1 METQV
6 YKVRDPSGNIR
17 EIKGPA
23 GASDADV
30 IAQAQSL
37 FAAPAPVEAA
47 PVQAAPTRSW
57 GDVPSEALT
66 NVIPSAKRFAGGI
79 VEAVTS
85 PVQTVKTLAQTAGGA
100 VIGALPKGAQ
110 DWLMSV
116 ANDPEKVRQSIE
128 MANQVGGF
136 YKDRYGSMEG
146 LKNTL
151 ATDPVG
157 AAADLSTLLSGG
169 AAATARAAPAASNA
183 LSTAARLTNPMTP
196 IVAAAELPLK
206 AAGRAGQGV
215 YNAMSPKSKAYLTAV
230 EGKGQEIVN
239 ALRSPNTELVP
250 GSQPTAAQAAMPAG
264 STRFAALGQQGADVL
279 PTENLAREAAN
290 KEAQLA
296 AIRGV
301 GKTAEDIKLAE
312 ASRSSAT
319 NPLYQIADKAM
330 VQADKTFASLSQR
343 PSMDKVMARAAQL
356 AEEKGQPFVIGE
368 NRAAQTVPSSIVDAS
383 GKPVGFTTIPGE
395 VAEFPGTSL
404 HYMKLAFD
412 DLVHDPATF
421 GIGKNEASA
430 IAKTR
435 GDFLDWVDTKV
446 PEYGQ
451 ARELFA
457 AGSKPI
463 NQMQVGQFLEGK
475 LTPALGEETG
485 KLRAAAFATAV
496 DNAPATIKKAVT
508 GSPRYDSLAKIM
520 TPEQMAVIDGVK
532 ADLSRI
538 AETEY
543 AARKGA
549 KAGPN
554 LLKAGSE
561 ALSGVQ
567 APNFISKVTTVAN
580 EIIRR
585 LKGGVNEKVAIEIA
599 TEMLDPKAAA
609 TSIEKAMAR
618 QKQGER
624 MFDPFKKPGISPEK
638 TRNIGVAT
646 EGINNALTPEQ
657 RNKNALRI
665 ELRGMANKE

>member
-1 METQV
+1 MGEMT
-6 YKVRDPSGNIR
+6 R
-17 EIKGPA
+17 EQQQA
-23 GASDADV
+23 LALASARLRL
-30 IAQAQSL
+30 QQES
-37 FAAPAPVEAA
+37 AASTNATGLEQ
-47 PVQAAPTRSW
+47 PVQAPTRSW
-57 GDVPSEALT
+57 GDVPGEALG
-66 NVIPSAKRFAGGI
+66 NVIPSAKRFAGGV

-85 PVQTVKTLAQTAGGA
+85 PVQTAKTLFQTAGGA
-100 VIGALPKGAQ
+100 VVGALPQSAQ
-110 DWLMSV
+110 DWLISV
-116 ANDPEKVRQSIE
+116 ANNPETVRQSIE

-136 YKDRYGSMEG
+136 YKDRYGSLEG

-169 AAATARAAPAASNA
+169 AAATSRVAPAASNA

-196 IVAAAELPLK
+196 IVAAAELPVK
-206 AAGRAGQGV
+206 ALARTAQAG
-215 YNAMSPKSKAYLTAV
+215 YNAMSPKSKAYMTAV

-239 ALRSPNTELVP
+239 ALRSPNVEIVP

-264 STRFAALGQQGADVL
+264 STRFAALGQQAAEKL
-279 PTENLAREAAN
+279 STPHLARQTAQ
-290 KEAQLA
+290 KEAQLD
-296 AIRGV
+296 AIRSV
-301 GKTAEDIKLAE
+301 GKTADDIKLAE
-312 ASRSSAT
+312 ASRAAET
-319 NPLYQIADKAM
+319 NPLYQIADKA
-330 VQADKTFASLSQR
+330 VVATDKTFDALTQR
-343 PSMDKVMARAAQL
+343 PSMDKVLARAAQL
-356 AEEKGQPFVIGE
+356 AEEKGQPFMIGE
-368 NRAAQTVPSSIVDAS
+368 NRAAQTVPSPILDAS
-383 GKPVGFTTIPGE
+383 GKPIGFTTTPAE
-395 VAEFPGTSL
+395 VAQFPGTSL

-421 GIGKNEASA
+421 GIGKNEAGA

-435 GDFLDWVDTKV
+435 GDFLNWVDTKI

-457 AGSKPI
+457 SGSKPI

-475 LTPALGEETG
+475 LVPALGEETG
-485 KLRAAAFATAV
+485 KLRAAAFAGAV
-496 DNAPATIKKAVT
+496 ENAPATIKKAVT
-508 GSPRYDSLAKIM
+508 GAPRYDSLAQIM

-543 AARKGA
+543 AARMGA
-549 KAGPN
+549 KSGPN
-554 LLKAGSE
+554 LLKSATE
-561 ALSGVQ
+561 AWSGVQ
-567 APNFISKVTTVAN
+567 APNLINQVTTVAN

-609 TSIEKAMAR
+609 ASIEKAMAR
-618 QKQGER
+618 QARGDR
-624 MFDPFKKPGISPEK
+624 MFDPFKKPSISPEK

-646 EGINNALTPEQ
+646 EGINNALSPEQ
-657 RNKNALRI
+657 RERNSLRI

>member
-1 METQV
+1 MDEKTVMTLEQQQ
-6 YKVRDPSGNIR
+6 
-17 EIKGPA
+17 A
-23 GASDADV
+23 LAMASARLRLQQ
-30 IAQAQSL
+30 QA
-37 FAAPAPVEAA
+37 ATEPVVAT
-47 PVQAAPTRSW
+47 PVQVAPTRSW
-57 GDVPSEALT
+57 GDVPVEALT
-66 NVIPSAKRFAGGI
+66 NVIPSAKRFAGGV

-85 PVQTVKTLAQTAGGA
+85 PVQTAKTLAQTAGGA
-100 VIGALPKGAQ
+100 AISALPKGVQ
-110 DWLMSV
+110 DWLIGV

-136 YKDRYGSMEG
+136 YKDRYGSLEG

-169 AAATARAAPAASNA
+169 AAATTRVAPTASNV
-183 LSTAARLTNPMTP
+183 LSTAARFTNPMTP

-206 AAGRAGQGV
+206 ATGRVAQGV
-215 YNAMSPKSKAYLTAV
+215 YNAMSPKSKAYLTAT

-239 ALRSPNTELVP
+239 ALRSPDLEIVP
-250 GSQPTAAQAAMPAG
+250 GSKPTAAQAAMPVG
-264 STRFAALGQQGADVL
+264 STKFAALGEQAADVL
-279 PTENLAREAAN
+279 STEYKSPQIGREAAQ

-296 AIRGV
+296 AIRNI
-301 GKTAEDIKLAE
+301 GKTADDIKLAE
-312 ASRSSAT
+312 ASRASAT

-330 VQADKTFASLSQR
+330 VQADKTFASLTQR

-356 AEEKGQPFVIGE
+356 AEERGQPFVIGE

-383 GKPVGFTTIPGE
+383 GKPIGFTTIPGQ

-412 DLVHDPATF
+412 DLIHDPATF
-421 GIGKNEASA
+421 GIGKNEAGA

-435 GDFLDWVDTKV
+435 GDFLNWVDTKV

-496 DNAPATIKKAVT
+496 ENAPATIKKAVT
-508 GSPRYDSLAKIM
+508 GSPRYDSLAQIM

-543 AARKGA
+543 AARQGK

-567 APNFISKVTTVAN
+567 APNFIDKVTTVAN

-609 TSIEKAMAR
+609 ASIEKALAR
-618 QKQGER
+618 QKKGER

-665 ELRGMANKE
+665 ELSGMANKE